1 MPIRI
6 GKRGHI
12 MNINI
17 DNFPKTYRGFYWLV
31 IKKFLWYFTAAFI
44 LEMLLWGV
52 PMITGP
58 YSMQWRMSIFENA
71 INTDWHRVYTLFT
84 YICCLYVWNIF
95 IRGIFPSML
104 SGKYGRKVRAYA
116 NYLLNYR
123 VYNNDTPFFI
133 DTPAAT
139 ITTYTDRIVSSM
151 SQLTIESWA
160 KLVGTV
166 FGFVS
171 VCIALTVLNWRF
183 LVIMAIYGVLKVGWQ
198 WLSQKKVTKQLVV
211 VQEENAKYSGRKT
224 DSLSNALLV
233 KIFANTEY
241 ENNMLYKSA
250 HGLIAKERKQAFLR
264 RFRSVPTNVLWYVLQ
279 IINLILCFMF
289 IKEGSLTIPEA
300 VFVVMAMNQLDN
312 AISSL
317 NKVLIDYHEAKTKVK
332 KAYETVVKERIIT
345 DKPHA
350 RILRSKKPDI
360 VFDNVSFGYG
370 DKQTLKNLSLT
381 VAPNEKVG
389 IVGLSGA
396 GKTTLCNLLM
406 RMYEVDS
413 GAIKIAGLDIRD
425 IKHESL
431 LRNISYVPQD
441 TQLFNRT
448 VMDNIRYAKPHT
460 SDSKVIKVAKQAHIH
475 EKISKLPKSY
485 ETLVGNNGYKF
496 SGGERQRISIARA
509 LLKDAPILIL
519 DEATSAMDSQNELAI
534 QKSLQVA
541 MHNKTALVIAH
552 RLSTLRNM
560 DKIIVLKHGQIVEVG
575 SHKQLIRKKDGVYK
589 KLWSMQ
595 TGGFIK

>member
-12 MNINI
+12 MNVNI

-31 IKKFLWYFTAAFI
+31 MKKFWWYFSATFVVD
-44 LEMLLWGV
+44 MLVWAYPLV
-52 PMITGP
+52 TGP
-58 YSMQWRMSIFENA
+58 YMMQWSMSIFENA
-71 INTDWHRVYTLFT
+71 VNTDWHRVYTLLM
-84 YICCLYVWNIF
+84 YICGVYLWSLVMNNTI
-95 IRGIFPSML
+95 PSML
-104 SGKYGRKVRAYA
+104 YGKYNRKAHTYA
-116 NYLLNYR
+116 QFMLNYR
-123 VYNNDTPFFI
+123 VYNNDTSFFI
-133 DTPAAT
+133 DTPGAT
-139 ITTYTDRIVSSM
+139 ITQYTSTVIQNM
-151 SQLTIESWA
+151 IKMTIDTWA
-160 KLVGTV
+160 RLAGTV
-166 FGFVS
+166 FGFV
-171 VCIALTVLNWRF
+171 VACVGMTILNWRF
-183 LVIMAIYGVLKVGWQ
+183 LVLMVIYGILKLLWQ
-198 WLSQKKVTKQLVV
+198 WLGQKKITKHLVV
-211 VQEENAKYSGRKT
+211 LQDEGAKYSGRRM
-224 DSLSNALLV
+224 DSLSHALVV
-233 KIFANTEY
+233 KVSANTEY
-241 ENNMLYKSA
+241 ENQMLYKSA
-250 HGLIAKERKQAFLR
+250 RNWVAKERKQALLR
-264 RFRSVPTNVLWYVLQ
+264 RFRNIPTVFLWYSVSLA
-279 IINLILCFMF
+279 NLILCFSL
-289 IKEGSLTIPEA
+289 IQQGALTIPEA
-300 VFVVMAMNQLDN
+300 MFVVTAIGRLDGALGN
-312 AISSL
+312 L
-317 NKVLIDYHEAKTKVK
+317 NKTLIEYNETKAKVK
-332 KAYETVVKERIIT
+332 SAYEKVIKERNIT

-406 RMYEVDS
+406 RMYEVNS

-431 LRNISYVPQD
+431 LKNISYVPQE
-441 TQLFNRT
+441 TELFNRT

-460 SDSKVIKVAKQAHIH
+460 SDATVIKVAKQAHIH
-475 EKISKLPKSY
+475 EKISKLPKGY

-575 SHKQLIRKKDGVYK
+575 SHKQLVRKKDGVYK

>member
-31 IKKFLWYFTAAFI
+31 IKKFWWYFSAAFVV
-44 LEMLLWGV
+44 EMLIWGTPLV
-52 PMITGP
+52 AGP

-84 YICCLYVWNIF
+84 YICCLYVWNLF
-95 IRGIFPSML
+95 MQNLFPSML
-104 SGKYGRKVRAYA
+104 YGKYNRKVHAYA
-116 NYLLNYR
+116 NYMLNYR
-123 VYNNDTPFFI
+123 VYNNDTSFFI
-133 DTPAAT
+133 DTLGAT
-139 ITTYTDRIVSSM
+139 ISQYTSTITQSM
-151 SQLTIESWA
+151 IQMTIGTWA
-160 KLVGTV
+160 KLIGTI
-166 FGFVS
+166 FGFIG
-171 VCIALTVLNWRF
+171 VCITLTILNWRF
-183 LVIMAIYGVLKVGWQ
+183 LVLMAMYGVLKLGWQ
-198 WLSQKKVTKQLVV
+198 WFGQKKITKHLVV
-211 VQEENAKYSGRKT
+211 LQDENAKYSGRRM
-224 DSLSNALLV
+224 DSLSHALVV
-233 KIFANTEY
+233 KVFANTEY
-241 ENNMLYKSA
+241 ENQMLYKSA
-250 HGLIAKERKQAFLR
+250 HGLITKERKQAFLR
-264 RFRSVPTNVLWYVLQ
+264 RFRNIPTTILWYALT
-279 IINLILCFMF
+279 ISNLILCFIF

-300 VFVVMAMNQLDN
+300 AFVVSAMSRLDD
-312 AISSL
+312 AMSRL
-317 NKVLIDYHEAKTKVK
+317 NKVLIEYNETKAKVK
-332 KAYETVVKERIIT
+332 SAYEKVIKERYIT

-413 GAIKIAGLDIRD
+413 GSIKIAGFDIRD

-431 LRNISYVPQD
+431 LRNISYVPQE
-441 TQLFNRT
+441 TELFNRT

-460 SDSKVIKVAKQAHIH
+460 SDATVIKVAKQAHIH
-475 EKISKLPKSY
+475 EKISKLPKGY

-509 LLKDAPILIL
+509 LLKDAPIVIL